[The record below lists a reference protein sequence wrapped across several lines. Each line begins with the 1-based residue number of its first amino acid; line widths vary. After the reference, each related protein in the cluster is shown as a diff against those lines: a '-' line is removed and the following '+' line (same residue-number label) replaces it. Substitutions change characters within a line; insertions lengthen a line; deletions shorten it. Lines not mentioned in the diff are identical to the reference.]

1 MQSPRGTRVQI
12 AHERERVGCR
22 ALASQP
28 GEYQL
33 RIRIH
38 SNERVL
44 LAYFVGFFDGYT
56 ALPLLHEAMQFV
68 YLNPPDLQILKRVTQ
83 FRVDL
88 LRSEQEQAQDR
99 IPVNASDAL
108 DAANAHSFNHEPENF
123 SCFLDRN
130 PHGIERCGVIF
141 SERLAALVA
150 AEALQAITM
159 LPKFPAG

>member
-12 AHERERVGCR
+12 AHERERIGCR

-44 LAYFVGFFDGYT
+44 LAYFVGFFDGYAT
-56 ALPLLHEAMQFV
+56 FPLLHEAMQFID
-68 YLNPPDLQILKRVTQ
+68 LNPPDLQILKRVPQ
-83 FRVDL
+83 LRIYL
-88 LRSEQEQAQDR
+88 LSGEQEQAQDR

-108 DAANAHSFNHEPENF
+108 NATHAHPFDHEP
-123 SCFLDRN
+123 
-130 PHGIERCGVIF
+130 
-141 SERLAALVA
+141 
-150 AEALQAITM
+150 
-159 LPKFPAG
+159 